1 MSATYD
7 VTTHPL
13 LSEKAKELFAESPTV
28 FDAVSE
34 ACERI
39 LGLHDT
45 SFTGSEEQDAKLA
58 IVLQLNFE
66 LEKTSKADIYDK
78 LKRGGRDFEYKENI
92 AAIQPTAGYI
102 ADRLLNTI
110 ATTVK
115 SRTIAVRNNYG
126 W

>member
-13 LSEKAKELFAESPTV
+13 LSEKAKALFAESPSV
-28 FDAVSE
+28 FDAVVE

-45 SFTGSEEQDAKLA
+45 SFTGSKEEDAKLA

-66 LEKTSKADIYDK
+66 LEKTSEADIYDR
-78 LKRGGRDFEYKENI
+78 LKRGNREFEYKDNI
-92 AAIQPTAGYI
+92 SAIQPTAGSI
-102 ADRLLNTI
+102 SDRLLNTI
-110 ATTVK
+110 AKSVK
-115 SRTIAVRNNYG
+115 SRTVLIKNEYG